1 MLAPRGRLLIFA
13 RRRSS
18 PFQVGK
24 KPSGDVFESFAE
36 KTALK
41 PGQDFTAP
49 LTAPA
54 MTPFDEDTTAK
65 TPIPGTEERRMMRS
79 ATTPSAMAMTTAT
92 PGDRALRSSS
102 SRHEMGG
109 IDAQGIYP
117 PSACVFV
124 AK

>member
-1 MLAPRGRLLIFA
+1 
-13 RRRSS
+13 
-18 PFQVGK
+18 
-24 KPSGDVFESFAE
+24 
-36 KTALK
+36 
-41 PGQDFTAP
+41 
-49 LTAPA
+49 
-54 MTPFDEDTTAK
+54 MTPFDEDATAK

-79 ATTPSAMAMTTAT
+79 ATTPTAMTMTT
-92 PGDRALRSSS
+92 PGDRALRHSS